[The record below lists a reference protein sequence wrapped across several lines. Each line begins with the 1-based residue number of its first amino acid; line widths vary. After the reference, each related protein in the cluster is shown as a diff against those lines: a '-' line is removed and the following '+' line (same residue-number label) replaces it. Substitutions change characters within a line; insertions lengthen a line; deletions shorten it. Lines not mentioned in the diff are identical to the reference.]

1 MGRLRGALPDKE
13 TFLMSDTRITRRNLA
28 IRTGAIALTG
38 LLPTW
43 PRAQEDVPVVY
54 YAREA
59 TPEAFIAI
67 FDKLRED
74 LGAAGRRGLVG
85 RRFTATKSTRTERS
99 GRRSRNTFRE
109 AATSNATGPRATR
122 RGAARPKATLTRSSR
137 AAFRASRS
145 TFSIEKR
152 NTRPCLRKKAAG

>member
-1 MGRLRGALPDKE
+1 
-13 TFLMSDTRITRRNLA
+13 MSDTRITRRNLA

-59 TPEAFIAI
+59 TPEAFLAI

-85 RRFTATKSTRTERS
+85 LKLHGDEVDKNR
-99 GRRSRNTFRE
+99 GRSRNTFRE

-152 NTRPCLRKKAAG
+152 NTGPCLRKKAAG